1 MDFFHNWGVSSV
13 KLQMAL
19 EVLLELLLRVRILQC
34 LLSFVFYTCLVTS
47 IGCCTSATINPL
59 SCKFERSS
67 VDIKIGFNSILFA
80 FSPCVYSWLVQLITD
95 VMLQALVQPSSPW
108 ANYLWKLKIE
118 INYEVTKH
126 I

>member
-1 MDFFHNWGVSSV
+1 MWSV
-13 KLQMAL
+13 KAANGIGG
-19 EVLLELLLRVRILQC
+19 VIGTAFAAPIKTIFGASF
-34 LLSFVFYTCLVTS
+34 LLSFVFYTCLVSS

-59 SCKFERSS
+59 SCKVERSS

-95 VMLQALVQPSSPW
+95 VMLQALVQPSSSW

-118 INYEVTKH
+118 INYVLNE
-126 I
+126 